1 LGHRYSSLTS
11 DLFNQPVYQRG
22 RWPEPFISQDPFLQK
37 LKDTTGILA
46 SGAQSENPLLIAGLF
61 EHFPW

>member
-37 LKDTTGILA
+37 LKDTTEGYAKGCADKLKLA
-46 SGAQSENPLLIAGLF
+46 
-61 EHFPW
+61 